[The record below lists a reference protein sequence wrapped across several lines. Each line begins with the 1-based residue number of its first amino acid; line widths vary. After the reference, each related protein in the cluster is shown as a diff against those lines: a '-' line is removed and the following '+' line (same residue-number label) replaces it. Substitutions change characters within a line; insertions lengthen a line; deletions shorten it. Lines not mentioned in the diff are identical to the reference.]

1 MPVVIEFNCED
12 IIRRFEERNSL
23 AVAALCQQILKDS
36 NFYCPLDQ
44 GTLQASALISSDSD
58 RGIIS
63 WETPYAAKLY
73 YGIDFNFDVSSNPNA
88 QAMWFHKGKDVH
100 LNEWIEVYK
109 NVLERGD

>member
-12 IIRRFEERNSL
+12 IIQRFEERNSF
-23 AVAALCQQILKDS
+23 AMDMLCNKIVEDS
-36 NFYCPLDQ
+36 NFFCPLDV
-44 GTLQASALISSDSD
+44 GTLQSSALISSDSD
-58 RGIIS
+58 RGVIT
-63 WETPYAAKLY
+63 WNTPYAARLY
-73 YGIDFNFDVSSNPNA
+73 YGIDFNFDKASNPNA